1 MNKNVELNEFKRRLE
16 IRKLKFVEEMRYFI
30 NVFDVDDKKYI
41 KEFNSLSDDM
51 MKIGLKYFEIRNELN
66 NCDMKCEKLKKSILL
81 NENID
86 VEDKI
91 SSYSNSERRNII
103 NKLFSLGFINNNEC
117 EMLLENNWNKR
128 YKVKFSD

>member
-51 MKIGLKYFEIRNELN
+51 LNIGLKYFEIRNELN

-91 SSYSNSERRNII
+91 SSYSNEERRNII

>member
-1 MNKNVELNEFKRRLE
+1 MNKNVELNEFKRRLD
-16 IRKLKFVEEMRYFI
+16 IRKMKFVEEMRYFI

-51 MKIGLKYFEIRNELN
+51 LNIGLKYFEIRNELN

-91 SSYSNSERRNII
+91 SSYSNEERRNII

>member
-91 SSYSNSERRNII
+91 SSYSNEERRNII

>member
-51 MKIGLKYFEIRNELN
+51 LNIGLKYFEIRNELN

>member
-51 MKIGLKYFEIRNELN
+51 LNIGLKYFEIRNELN
-66 NCDMKCEKLKKSILL
+66 NCDMKCERLKKSILL

-91 SSYSNSERRNII
+91 SSYSNEERRNII

-117 EMLLENNWNKR
+117 EMLLESNWNKR
-128 YKVKFSD
+128 FRKKFSD